1 MDSILTS
8 VKKLL
13 GIAEECEDF
22 DADIVM
28 YLNSVFMVLTQ
39 MGVGPKEGFAITGK
53 EELWSQFIADPVKAA
68 AVKAYAA
75 MEDADYQRMG
85 YTQTPKQQAFMKDWL
100 RDPEE
105 FENRMRDKDHG
116 EWPLSRRG
124 EFWHEEGQYGRPY
137 GEYLEARKHYT
148 ESHSAM
154 DKADM
159 DKYAGEHLMSAM
171 TAIRTI
177 YGDADPELRKKI
189 KADFSKL
196 VADMPT

>member
-53 EELWSQFIADPVKAA
+53 EERWSQFIADPVKAA

-75 MEDADYQRMG
+75 MKVRLIGFDVPQSSSTLDALKNAAAEM
-85 YTQTPKQQAFMKDWL
+85 
-100 RDPEE
+100 
-105 FENRMRDKDHG
+105 
-116 EWPLSRRG
+116 EWRLNV
-124 EFWHEEGQYGRPY
+124 
-137 GEYLEARKHYT
+137 
-148 ESHSAM
+148 
-154 DKADM
+154 
-159 DKYAGEHLMSAM
+159 EHDDTWPA
-171 TAIRTI
+171 
-177 YGDADPELRKKI
+177 
-189 KADFSKL
+189 
-196 VADMPT
+196 V

>member
-53 EELWSQFIADPVKAA
+53 EERWSQFIADPVKAA

-75 MEDADYQRMG
+75 SARTPAVKRNVR
-85 YTQTPKQQAFMKDWL
+85 TQHT
-100 RDPEE
+100 RE
-105 FENRMRDKDHG
+105 MRG
-116 EWPLSRRG
+116 
-124 EFWHEEGQYGRPY
+124 
-137 GEYLEARKHYT
+137 
-148 ESHSAM
+148 
-154 DKADM
+154 
-159 DKYAGEHLMSAM
+159 
-171 TAIRTI
+171 
-177 YGDADPELRKKI
+177 
-189 KADFSKL
+189 
-196 VADMPT
+196 